1 MQLSVV
7 GVHGEMRGLTVL
19 VLSCLSCLRL
29 TSGYNVG
36 VGRADVTGPAAEIGM
51 MGYAKQGQNTEG
63 IHLRLFSRAFVV
75 EDTDTDTRVCF
86 VSIDV
91 AMMGQLVKVYVLES
105 LESLY
110 PGVYTEQNLVLSSTH
125 THSGPAG
132 FMQYVLFN
140 VPNLGFIQQTLD
152 AMVAGIVASVVQ
164 AHQSIQPGRIYYS
177 SGFVEEEANINRSPT
192 SYEANP
198 EEERAKYEYNT
209 DRDLVQLAFYSDEGS
224 ALGILNWYPVHP
236 TSMNNTNHLISSDN
250 KGLASIMFEKMM
262 DPDSLVGESS
272 FVAAFASANL
282 GDVSPNILGPKC
294 VDTGLPCD
302 LEHSTCNNRTQM
314 CIASGPGKDMFE
326 STKIIAERQ
335 YKKAYELFFNFDGGR
350 ELTGPVQF
358 VHQWIDMSNYTVHLP
373 DGSLAS
379 TCMPA
384 LGYSFAAGTTDGP
397 GEFDFT
403 QGDLTGNPFWDFI
416 SGLLKDPSP
425 EQEACQAPKPILLD
439 TGEYRLP
446 YAWHPVN
453 IDTQIIRVGSL
464 AIAAV
469 PGEFTTMSG
478 RRLKEAVKAAAAE
491 AGEEMEVVVA
501 GLSNTYTHYIATWEE
516 YQKQRYEA
524 ASTIYGPHTLS
535 AYTQQYSMMV
545 QAMLA
550 GEALERGTPPPNLF
564 DDQLTFVPGVVM
576 DNPAAGH
583 QMGDCVHQP
592 EDAGP
597 GDTVMAKF
605 ISGHLRNNLM
615 LDSTF
620 LTVERQQGD
629 TWQVVARDADWETKL
644 GKGETHFNIH

>member
-1 MQLSVV
+1 MI
-7 GVHGEMRGLTVL
+7 VL
-19 VLSCLSCLRL
+19 VLVSVAPQQTEMKAVVLLVLFLTCLQLS
-29 TSGYNVG
+29 SSYNVG

-63 IHLRLFSRAFVV
+63 IHLRLFSRAFLV
-75 EDTDTDTRVCF
+75 EDPESGNRVCF

-91 AMMGQLVKVYVLES
+91 AMMGQLVKFYVLEE
-105 LESLY
+105 LEQLY

-140 VPNLGFIQQTLD
+140 VPNLGFIQQTMD
-152 AMVAGIVASVVQ
+152 TMVAGIVSSVQQ

-192 SYEANP
+192 SYLANP
-198 EEERAKYEYNT
+198 EAERARYEFDT
-209 DRDLVQLAFYSDEGS
+209 DRDLVQLAFYTEEGS
-224 ALGILNWYPVHP
+224 ALGVLNWYPVHP

-262 DPDSLVGESS
+262 DPDALVGQSS

-282 GDVSPNILGPKC
+282 GDVSPNILGPRC

-314 CIASGPGKDMFE
+314 CIASGPGRDMFH
-326 STKIIAERQ
+326 STQIIAERQ
-335 YKKAYELFFNFDGGR
+335 YKKAQELFSDFDGGR

-358 VHQWIDMSNYTVHLP
+358 VHQWVDMSNYTVHLP
-373 DGSLAS
+373 DGSQVS
-379 TCMPA
+379 TCKPA

-453 IDTQIIRVGSL
+453 IDTQILRIGSL

-478 RRLKEAVKAAAAE
+478 RRLKEAVAAAAAE
-491 AGEEMEVVVA
+491 AGEEVEVVIA
-501 GLSNTYTHYIATWEE
+501 GLSNSKSLLSISIIKTIPYQPTLTISPPTRSTRSSATRLPALYTA
-516 YQKQRYEA
+516 
-524 ASTIYGPHTLS
+524 P
-535 AYTQQYSMMV
+535 
-545 QAMLA
+545 
-550 GEALERGTPPPNLF
+550 TPCPP
-564 DDQLTFVPGVVM
+564 T
-576 DNPAAGH
+576 
-583 QMGDCVHQP
+583 
-592 EDAGP
+592 
-597 GDTVMAKF
+597 
-605 ISGHLRNNLM
+605 
-615 LDSTF
+615 
-620 LTVERQQGD
+620 
-629 TWQVVARDADWETKL
+629 
-644 GKGETHFNIH
+644 